1 VKRRRWG
8 REREESVLGGATPSM
23 PAALAPEQRKVVWPG
38 GADAV
43 DQGRRPCLGVGVK
56 APPRPELRGSRH
68 GRLWWE
74 DLDPGRG
81 VRPRVGAKEP

>member
-1 VKRRRWG
+1 MGG
-8 REREESVLGGATPSM
+8 REELVLGGAAPSM